1 MQLGTAN
8 PLAGELII
16 ELLVCRGATHGNA
29 LRRNGNHAHHRLP
42 VLLLLRVDDPA
53 FPRRHDVSRL
63 DLEPPT
69 IASELIGLS
78 EPPLAT
84 RPPHEQVS
92 VVIICVIWP
101 IVDRVRLWHE
111 EAQLVCVQAVRDTV
125 AVRIHHEHERPGHIG
140 HAVTVLIHL
149 GRIHSCLLSGLCCQD
164 FSHLHSR
171 GVLGSVFEPRRHSM
185 ANCLTSALLNVGGKG
200 AQPDV

>member
-1 MQLGTAN
+1 MTN
-8 PLAGELII
+8 EKGERKDQGFLNHF
-16 ELLVCRGATHGNA
+16 LFLF
-29 LRRNGNHAHHRLP
+29 LNGNHAHHRLP

-78 EPPLAT
+78 EPPFAT

-92 VVIICVIWP
+92 VVIICVVWP

-125 AVRIHHEHERPGHIG
+125 AIRVH
-140 HAVTVLIHL
+140 TLY
-149 GRIHSCLLSGLCCQD
+149 
-164 FSHLHSR
+164 
-171 GVLGSVFEPRRHSM
+171 
-185 ANCLTSALLNVGGKG
+185 NLT
-200 AQPDV
+200 